1 MISNLPEKAQ
11 RSDLNIDWTI
21 QTKTVRG
28 YQNTQHEAE
37 LVIQQ
42 DNKHDIGFK
51 WNGTE
56 YELMELGEYCDDNL
70 TSIEASGYDVT
81 DTLYVTADGDSL
93 PSPVYPGNVEVHCGE
108 DH

>member
-1 MISNLPEKAQ
+1 
-11 RSDLNIDWTI
+11 
-21 QTKTVRG
+21 
-28 YQNTQHEAE
+28 
-37 LVIQQ
+37 
-42 DNKHDIGFK
+42 
-51 WNGTE
+51 
-56 YELMELGEYCDDNL
+56 MELGEYCDDNL

>member
-1 MISNLPEKAQ
+1 MKKMKKVAIFLGAVAVFSLSSCNKC
-11 RSDLNIDWTI
+11 
-21 QTKTVRG
+21 
-28 YQNTQHEAE
+28 AE
-37 LVIQQ
+37 C
-42 DNKHDIGFK
+42 HAAADI
-51 WNGTE
+51 NGTE

-70 TSIEASGYDVT
+70 TSIEASGYDLT